1 MTRSHQV
8 VRALMALAS
17 LGLIALPYAA
27 GGGLHVAAAVL
38 LVLTVLAVRSPE
50 SLWVAGLLVGHAIH
64 WTATTPAPTR
74 LDDWLALLVGAWLAL
89 LVHVCASAAAT
100 WPSAA
105 PMPRR
110 ALLRWGRRTA
120 TVALATVPVWGV
132 SMLTRDQSLRGEV
145 SMTFVALAALALLS
159 GGVYL
164 LARDAQAAPHP

>member
-1 MTRSHQV
+1 
-8 VRALMALAS
+8 MALAS

-38 LVLTVLAVRSPE
+38 VVLTVLAVRSPE

-64 WTATTPAPTR
+64 WTAAPTR
-74 LDDWLALLVGAWLAL
+74 LDDGLARLVGAWLAL

-164 LARDAQAAPHP
+164 LARDAQAAPQP